1 MNGHRFSFGQYK
13 GDLIIDHFPDNY
25 TVNMVFTH
33 CDCLKEDI
41 LPIIDHNAVKIIRLS
56 SIKKYLVDRVDNI
69 IFCNSKEY

>member
-1 MNGHRFSFGQYK
+1 
-13 GDLIIDHFPDNY
+13 
-25 TVNMVFTH
+25 MVFTH

-41 LPIIDHNAVKIIRLS
+41 LPIIDHNVVKIIRLS